1 MYEAGPRYQLSHRT
15 EQTETSRLAK
25 KRIQS
30 ANDFNFH
37 TAASRR
43 VAFHGHRLDK
53 IADGRSGFDV
63 AGSAACLQCFMQA
76 GKLCLVTLQS
86 RRMKRDPRSVSPA
99 ASQVCP

>member
-53 IADGRSGFDV
+53 DCRSAGRSSMPTG
-63 AGSAACLQCFMQA
+63 AGCGQ
-76 GKLCLVTLQS
+76 T
-86 RRMKRDPRSVSPA
+86 
-99 ASQVCP
+99 